1 MGCPGH
7 CSLPAPHLM
16 QEHPTVTTATCPDTA
31 QCSLVDRTLTSD
43 TCPDPHPSSWQDRS
57 WALAT
62 PVWSACNV
70 GVAGARQHLSPTP
83 RRHIARAVGPRPAPA
98 HLAASAVQGGWVP
111 AAAGRGGAAARW
123 EVADGTGCEVTCTRL
138 REAGGGRRT
147 SMHTARAARAPSPPP
162 LRDVSPLS
170 KLRLG
175 TAPGPQ
181 HGRTPRLGSS
191 RSRDKRPRDLSNSRE
206 QWHFCRAAGVA
217 GAQGTVGAE

>member
-1 MGCPGH
+1 MLSSHVALVPLWPGHPRLTLPHTEDPGRVTSVGCPGH

-138 REAGGGRRT
+138 REAGG
-147 SMHTARAARAPSPPP
+147 ARQCTRQGLPAPPAPPAARRLPALKAETRHSAWAPARP
-162 LRDVSPLS
+162 D
-170 KLRLG
+170 
-175 TAPGPQ
+175 TAARQ
-181 HGRTPRLGSS
+181 
-191 RSRDKRPRDLSNSRE
+191 
-206 QWHFCRAAGVA
+206 F
-217 GAQGTVGAE
+217 